1 MKKENTNFETSDFYL
16 ACFLYSNNFKIV
28 EVQKKST
35 DKRLF
40 FMFKDKAN
48 REKLTNQFFNNEAE
62 VKVKDFTNAI
72 NTIKSMIYNYKDK

>member
-1 MKKENTNFETSDFYL
+1 
-16 ACFLYSNNFKIV
+16 
-28 EVQKKST
+28 
-35 DKRLF
+35 
-40 FMFKDKAN
+40 MFKDKAN